1 MRRTSASSPALAAVP
16 STAAAAF
23 ALAVL
28 AASTAALPRVAA
40 RTAVA
45 SLVPA
50 EEELAVA
57 LPTLGASRFRF
68 AAGIFESS
76 MQPPIEKVAMIF
88 KLFQF
93 NFTCH
98 SLQY

>member
-1 MRRTSASSPALAAVP
+1 MYADFIGGSGGSGWLLRVRRTSASSPALAALP

-57 LPTLGASRFRF
+57 LPTLGAPRLRL

-76 MQPPIEKVAMIF
+76 MQPPR
-88 KLFQF
+88 LR
-93 NFTCH
+93 
-98 SLQY
+98 